1 MARVK
6 CGQRKIYPVAFFSV
20 SAFPRHVIFF
30 LFTFIASRPMPVIE
44 ERLGQPYVVGVFRSL
59 VLFRGVTVVES
70 CLALYKPQCAGTAFG
85 LRPIAVHAADSL
97 GFCTFTITKILSTR
111 QKPIHIV
118 TTTFHPSVVHDDDDS
133 LRDLVMFPIDFSY
146 FLFQAESENCETGLE
161 RINSDQINFVCS
173 FFLRYCVT
181 SFEVKK

>member
-1 MARVK
+1 MAKEKFTLSPSFPFQLFLVMLF
-6 CGQRKIYPVAFFSV
+6 FFS
-20 SAFPRHVIFF
+20 
-30 LFTFIASRPMPVIE
+30 TFIASRPMPVIE
-44 ERLGQPYVVGVFRSL
+44 ERLGQPYVVDVFRSL

-118 TTTFHPSVVHDDDDS
+118 TTTFHPSIFEIW
-133 LRDLVMFPIDFSY
+133 LCFPSIFLISFSR
-146 FLFQAESENCETGLE
+146 QNQK
-161 RINSDQINFVCS
+161 I
-173 FFLRYCVT
+173 
-181 SFEVKK
+181 VKQV